1 MNKTLEQ
8 AKTSTNID
16 ASLALAVLRAAVE
29 LSEITNQLTKLS
41 DRRYA
46 PIAKQRGFNR
56 SEAAAYI
63 GVGTTKFDQLVQS
76 KEMPQPKKFGGR
88 SVWDMNA
95 LDQAFD
101 DMGSASQPACNA
113 NAWD

>member
-8 AKTSTNID
+8 AKTSTDID
-16 ASLALAVLRAAVE
+16 FNLGLAIAQAAVE
-29 LSEITNQLTKLS
+29 LSEITNILIKLF
-41 DRRYA
+41 DRPQVHNVKR
-46 PIAKQRGFNR
+46 RGLSR
-56 SEAAAYI
+56 SEAATYI
-63 GVGTTKFDQLVQS
+63 GVGITKFDQLVQA

-95 LDQAFD
+95 LDRAFD
-101 DMGSASQPACNA
+101 DIGSASQPACNA